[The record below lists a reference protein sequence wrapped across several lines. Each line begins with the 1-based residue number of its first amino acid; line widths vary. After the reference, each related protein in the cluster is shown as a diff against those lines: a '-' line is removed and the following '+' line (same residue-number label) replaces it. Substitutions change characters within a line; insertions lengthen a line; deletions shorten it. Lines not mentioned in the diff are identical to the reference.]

1 MTLLLWT
8 YAVPAAYRLEPGIIG
23 DKTMGRPLK
32 IAKAQAVVTLTATN
46 GTTEVV
52 TTNAN
57 FTNLGII
64 AGMPF
69 IPASNVGNLLAGTTY
84 WILQVLNAGNNS
96 TFTVSATELSANPT
110 YTKFNLGT
118 TAAQSVALSVGVVDA
133 YFNNPIGGAGY
144 PATNANTYGVV
155 GGNTA
160 IYGSQVLTNVAIGV
174 NGTGT
179 LYASDASNVVGGA
192 GTDLANIAADSVIQY
207 VTSSGSL
214 VTLGYV
220 DTATGVTS
228 VAVAN
233 TKNTGNFVR
242 TTGNAQTL
250 FENLPVTFDA
260 NLGGL
265 VTGTTYFV
273 LSIANT
279 SAFTVSTTVGGAE
292 VDLSDATGTPNALQD
307 TTLLTNDAS
316 ANLAGSAYV
325 YATPEAGFIVRQKG
339 KTKYLVTG
347 ATTGLT
353 AQCFTA
359 NVANTALTPN
369 TMTITATYANT
380 ATSKVSSLN
389 DYNSEVFPAQVAAAS
404 LVAGTVYTIYNAG
417 NTNWTAVGAF
427 ANMTGITFTATG
439 SGSGSGT
446 AVLANVNPDV
456 IASFNSAIVANA
468 QASLPPV
475 VTITNS

>member
-1 MTLLLWT
+1 
-8 YAVPAAYRLEPGIIG
+8 
-23 DKTMGRPLK
+23 MGRPLK
-32 IAKAQAVVTLTATN
+32 IAKAQAVVTITATT
-46 GTTEVV
+46 GATDLV
-52 TTNAN
+52 TTSAN

-69 IPASNVGNLLAGTTY
+69 VIHTTTGGLTAGTTY
-84 WILQVLNAGNNS
+84 WILQVVNAGNNS
-96 TFTVSATELSANPT
+96 TFTVSATPLNANPT
-110 YTKFNLGT
+110 NTPVDLSNAGPVT
-118 TAAQSVALSVGVVDA
+118 VSATVAPVDA
-133 YFNNPIGGAGY
+133 YFNNPNGGDGY
-144 PATNANTYGVV
+144 PATNANTYSVV

-160 IYGSQVLTNVAIGV
+160 IYGTQVLTNVAIGV

-207 VTSSGSL
+207 VNSSGSL

-307 TTLLTNDAS
+307 TTLLVANAS
-316 ANLAGSAYV
+316 ANLSGASYV

-339 KTKYLVTG
+339 KQKYLVKGTSSGLTG
-347 ATTGLT
+347 A
-353 AQCFTA
+353 CYTA
-359 NVANTALTPN
+359 NVANTAMLPN

-380 ATSKVSSLN
+380 STVLVQSLS
-389 DYNSEVFPAQVAAAS
+389 DH
-404 LVAGTVYTIYNAG
+404 
-417 NTNWTAVGAF
+417 TAEL
-427 ANMTGITFTATG
+427 FTAD
-439 SGSGSGT
+439 SGVT
-446 AVLANVNPDV
+446 ATETDNINNASPAFSTFNTAYAANTYGGQPYP
-456 IASFNSAIVANA
+456 I
-468 QASLPPV
+468 
-475 VTITNS
+475 VTIGGA